1 MVSTSDIFVIISPL
15 ISSIELVVD
24 GSDVCDTLENIS
36 ISNVIFPPST
46 CKSLVDWSSPNVLC
60 DDVITVSEFSIVVSN
75 SLLLDWIVTRSSSS
89 STLLVVVLTSPL
101 LSDIGNSIAFR
112 SDGGMAD
119 SIISGDSTSFAFNIT
134 SLGILSGMS
143 TLLGAVLT
151 RRVVLVRFFFFFR
164 LLL

>member
-60 DDVITVSEFSIVVSN
+60 DDVIIVSEFNIGVSY

-89 STLLVVVLTSPL
+89 SLLVVVLTSPL

-119 SIISGDSTSFAFNIT
+119 SIIPGDSTSFAFNIA
-134 SLGILSGMS
+134 LLDILSGMS
-143 TLLGAVLT
+143 TLLGEVLT

-164 LLL
+164 FLL